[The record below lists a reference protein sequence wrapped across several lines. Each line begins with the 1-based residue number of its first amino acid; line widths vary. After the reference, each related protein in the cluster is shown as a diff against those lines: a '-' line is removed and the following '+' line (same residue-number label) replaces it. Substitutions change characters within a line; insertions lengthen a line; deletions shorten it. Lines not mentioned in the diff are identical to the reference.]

1 MTPQPVIHIF
11 GMDVAFSHVL
21 LMISLVAFFLLLIK
35 WHYTPAKKNPFDLTD
50 AFLDQ
55 RTDRASFDAIITS
68 CFAILAFWYVVTET
82 LSGNKEVGGKLV
94 DILMI
99 FVIYR
104 GAKQAVNAWQDKPP
118 APTVLVPPAAG
129 DNIAQQ
135 VIQGDAQGPARIPD
149 PPAPAAA
156 PTVAV
161 RRKPP
166 KGD

>member
-1 MTPQPVIHIF
+1 MTPQPVIHVF
-11 GMDVAFSHVL
+11 GMDLPFSHVL
-21 LMISLVAFFLLLIK
+21 LMVSLVGFFLLLIR
-35 WHYTPAKKNPFDLTD
+35 WHFQPRAKNKFDLTD

-55 RTDRASFDAIITS
+55 RTNRASFEAIITA

-82 LSGNKEVGGKLV
+82 LNGNKEVGGKLV

-104 GAKQAVNAWQDKPP
+104 GAKQAINAYQDKPS
-118 APTVLVPPAAG
+118 APTVVVPPAAG

-135 VIQGDAQGPARIPD
+135 VIQGDAQPTNRAPD
-149 PPAPAAA
+149 MPEPPAI
-156 PTVAV
+156 V

-166 KGD
+166 KGE